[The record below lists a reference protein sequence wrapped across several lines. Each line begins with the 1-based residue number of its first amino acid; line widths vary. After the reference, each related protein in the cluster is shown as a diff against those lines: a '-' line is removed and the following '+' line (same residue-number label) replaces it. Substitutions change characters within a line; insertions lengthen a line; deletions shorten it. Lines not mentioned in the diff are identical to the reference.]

1 MRIPLAMLLVALAVC
16 SRSRPPVP
24 AASGSSADGRRAETR
39 AVSVSA
45 SGLRRLEARR
55 FSGQH
60 GNGALSVIFLAGAG
74 QAISSGVD
82 DTARIWDVAS
92 GAESKHFSGPRF
104 HFQDIALSSD
114 GHFSLTPAPDATL
127 HYWTIDSGH
136 DVHQFTG
143 AKMGIGTVA
152 LSADGKLAA
161 GAGQDTAI
169 HVWEVASGKHL
180 RQFPVNANVVR
191 VAFEPD
197 NSHLRSVEGDG
208 RVCTWSIDRDR
219 DRDKDKDNDKPLG
232 CVAAGSDP
240 VSQAAFAADGHK
252 VLIGGRYGSL
262 VLWDADRGTPLR
274 KLQGSEADIV
284 AVALAP
290 SGNLAL
296 SGGADQT
303 VRLWDLK
310 TGTQIASTK
319 SSGSYVSCVAFSA
332 DETLALFGSDDG
344 AIMVWALQ

>member
-1 MRIPLAMLLVALAVC
+1 MSHMRIPLAILLVALAVC
-16 SRSRPPVP
+16 SRSQPP
-24 AASGSSADGRRAETR
+24 AETR
-39 AVSVSA
+39 PVSVS
-45 SGLRRLEARR
+45 GPRRLETRR

-60 GNGALSVIFLAGAG
+60 GNGALSVIFLPGAG
-74 QAISSGVD
+74 QAISSGAD
-82 DTARIWDVAS
+82 DTARIWNVAS

-127 HYWTIDSGH
+127 HYWSIDSGQ

-143 AKMGIGTVA
+143 TKMGIGTVA

-161 GAGQDTAI
+161 GAGQETAI
-169 HVWEVASGKHL
+169 HVWEVASGKPL

-191 VAFEPD
+191 IAFEPG

-208 RVCTWSIDRDR
+208 RVCSWSVDRDR
-219 DRDKDKDNDKPLG
+219 DRDRDNDKPLA
-232 CVAAGSDP
+232 CVSAGSEP
-240 VSQAAFAADGHK
+240 VSQAAFAADGHQ

-262 VLWDADRGTPLR
+262 VLWDADRGTQVR
-274 KLQGSEADIV
+274 KLQGSEADVV
-284 AVALAP
+284 AVALSP